1 MATGND
7 YYSVLGVSASASADE
22 IKKQYRR
29 LAKQY
34 HPDTNPDNPKASERF
49 KEISEAYGVLGDKE
63 KRAQYDEM
71 RRLGAFGS
79 GGARGGPGGF
89 PGGFSGGFPGG
100 FPGGGRGRGARGSTK
115 NGGAFEFDV
124 GGLGGLGDL
133 FGSMF
138 GGGSRSRGPEA
149 GETVERTID
158 VPFRT
163 AVTGG
168 KLPVDLEVTEECVV
182 CRGTGGAPGAT
193 MRECDACDGQGSVSF
208 AQGGFAVNRPCPSCA
223 GRGQIPSERCGACGG
238 AGVART
244 KRRVLI
250 TVPVGAESGTKLRL
264 RGQGGRGASGGAAGD
279 LVVTLQ
285 VLPDRFY
292 KRDGNDLIATVPIN
306 VAQAALGSRVSVRT
320 VDGTK
325 VAVRIP
331 AGTSSG
337 KRFRVRGHGVPKEG
351 KSGDLIVEVAI
362 TVPENLTDE
371 QREAMIAFAE
381 KTELKY

>member
-264 RGQGGRGASGGAAGD
+264 RGQGGRCACIKCDESSGHHQKGRSCACAGGAGLSGWRSGKTGFDARHCVEVGVQC
-279 LVVTLQ
+279 LLMGHVV
-285 VLPDRFY
+285 PC
-292 KRDGNDLIATVPIN
+292 API
-306 VAQAALGSRVSVRT
+306 AALQ
-320 VDGTK
+320 
-325 VAVRIP
+325 
-331 AGTSSG
+331 
-337 KRFRVRGHGVPKEG
+337 
-351 KSGDLIVEVAI
+351 
-362 TVPENLTDE
+362 LTDLYAG
-371 QREAMIAFAE
+371 EACFPCNIERRDMQICAQFA
-381 KTELKY
+381 